1 MPRWTEKN
9 RGHFLKG
16 NLSYERDVNLDYTE
30 YEVGVG
36 TRARV
41 AVQVA
46 GGVVVVVVV
55 VVVGAGIGVR
65 VAVTIGVEGRIG
77 VEAVKLGIC
86 FSYSVDP

>member
-1 MPRWTEKN
+1 M
-9 RGHFLKG
+9 
-16 NLSYERDVNLDYTE
+16 
-30 YEVGVG
+30 
-36 TRARV
+36 

-46 GGVVVVVVV
+46 GGVVVVVV

-77 VEAVKLGIC
+77 VETVKLGIC